1 MQELQQ
7 VTEGDGQHIFTQML
21 ESQAH
26 ARQAAALADVQAKH
40 DEIIQL
46 EKDIQE
52 LHNLIVDLAMLV
64 EAQGEQ
70 LDSIEE
76 HVANAKEYMTLAVD
90 ELRVANEYLF
100 RNTLT

>member
-1 MQELQQ
+1 
-7 VTEGDGQHIFTQML
+7 ML
-21 ESQAH
+21 KSQAH

-40 DEIIQL
+40 DEIVQL

-76 HVANAKEYMTLAVD
+76 HVGSAKEYMTLAVD
-90 ELRVANEYLF
+90 ELRVANECVSLSLSLSLSLQHAHF
-100 RNTLT
+100 D